1 MNFRSESSDLLDYG
15 LADLLGYKKVDLLGA
30 VSPALLSTMR
40 RSAAP
45 SQLGS
50 TAKRP
55 RFTPPT
61 LGNRPTTLNDRPP
74 PSLNNHPLTPRNH
87 TDNVPRT
94 PVLHSVT
101 LDRDQESTAISQS
114 SLTGETTENEVVIT
128 KHRNTEDILK
138 LIMQCKSV
146 M

>member
-1 MNFRSESSDLLDYG
+1 MNFRSESSDLLDSG
-15 LADLLGYKKVDLLGA
+15 LVDLLEYRK
-30 VSPALLSTMR
+30 VDWLELSPLCYSAMR

-50 TAKRP
+50 AAKRP

-61 LGNRPTTLNDRPP
+61 LDNRPATLNDRPP
-74 PSLNNHPLTPRNH
+74 PTLNHNPLTPRNH
-87 TDNVPRT
+87 TDSVSKSPILHNVTR
-94 PVLHSVT
+94 
-101 LDRDQESTAISQS
+101 DRDRESKVISPS
-114 SLTGETTENEVVIT
+114 SLTGETTEHEVGIT